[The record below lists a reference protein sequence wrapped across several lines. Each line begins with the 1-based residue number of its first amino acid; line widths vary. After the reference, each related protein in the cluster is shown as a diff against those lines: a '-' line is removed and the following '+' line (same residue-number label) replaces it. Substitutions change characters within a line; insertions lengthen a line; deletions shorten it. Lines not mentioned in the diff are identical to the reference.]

1 MSEPLPRL
9 AIACQG
15 GGAHTAFTAGA
26 LSYLL
31 LAFEH
36 FRRQPGG
43 RVPFQLTGLSG
54 TSGGA
59 ITAAMAWSDPGA
71 GGWAEGAQRVLRF
84 WNRNKASLQF
94 QDKDPWWWGEF
105 FTNASA
111 RWLAN
116 FEDFGPTVS
125 WPPNP
130 LTSTLTQ
137 DRMRTDIRAALDLPP
152 EADAIRGRAGVDL
165 YVGAVDVIN
174 RDAVSPG
181 SAFRTFPA
189 TAGDALHVDEL
200 LASACIPELFFAQ
213 KLKIRSGRHRESYFW
228 DGLYSQNPPL
238 TNFFCNREAEDKPD
252 LVWIVQI
259 NPSSYSG
266 RAPMTPSQIDDRRN
280 ELAGNLSLGQ
290 ELRSIATVNQIAAE
304 LDALRAQLPADDAA
318 LRAPLFSR
326 YKTVTVAFLPL
337 ANEDDSGRPLAAYT
351 LDHASKMNRDPA
363 FIDALIAEGIA
374 TAHTLAHAGQLV
386 RPACMTGERHAR
398 HFPNPSWPAPAEL
411 VPLLNDPVLAA
422 QWRALAAGIA

>member
-1 MSEPLPRL
+1 MSEALPRL

-15 GGAHTAFTAGA
+15 GGAHTAFSAGV
-26 LSYLL
+26 LSYLF

-36 FRRQPGG
+36 FQRQPAGQM
-43 RVPFQLTGLSG
+43 PFRLTGLSG

-59 ITAAMAWSDPGA
+59 ITAAMAWSDPGSPS
-71 GGWAEGAQRVLRF
+71 WAEGAQRMLRF
-84 WNRNKASLQF
+84 WNRNKAGLDPR
-94 QDKDPWWWGEF
+94 DKAPWWWGEF
-105 FTNASA
+105 YTNAA
-111 RWLAN
+111 TRWLADVGN
-116 FEDFGPTVS
+116 FGPTVT

-130 LTSTLTQ
+130 VMSTLTRE
-137 DRMRTDIRAALDLPP
+137 RMRSDMRAALGLPP
-152 EADAIRGRAGVDL
+152 DADFVRGRAGLDL

-174 RDAVSPG
+174 RGAASPG

-189 TAGDALHVDEL
+189 GRDQPLHLDEL
-200 LASACIPELFFAQ
+200 LASACIPEFFFAQ
-213 KLKIRSGRHRESYFW
+213 KLTLHNGRSHESYFW

-238 TNFFCNREAEDKPD
+238 TNFFCDRRAEHKPD
-252 LVWIVQI
+252 LVWIIQI
-259 NPSSYSG
+259 NPTAYSG
-266 RAPMTPSQIDDRRN
+266 RAPTTPSEIDDRRN

-304 LDALRAQLPADDAA
+304 LDELRGQLPADDAA
-318 LRAPLFSR
+318 LKAPLFQR

-337 ANEDDSGRPLAAYT
+337 ANEDGSGRPLAAYT

-374 TAHTLAHAGQLV
+374 TAYSLAHDGHLV

-398 HFPNPSWPAPAEL
+398 HFPNPDWPTPAAL
-411 VPLLNDPVLAA
+411 AYLLEDPRLAA
-422 QWRALAAGIA
+422 QWQVLAARVA